1 MTDKQK
7 QEITEVERLT
17 IESAS
22 WKHAARHLEAER
34 DEWKSKAEAYASQ
47 LTRATA
53 GQFGHPE
60 DGGLIERIACAW
72 AYMEGKGGRFDACKA
87 DPEQDRTEGYYSGY
101 MAEAEELAKRAGLF
115 PTVAAIRDAILAKI
129 ENDDDL

>member
-22 WKHAARHLEAER
+22 WKHAAQHLEAER
-34 DEWKSKAEAYASQ
+34 D
-47 LTRATA
+47 
-53 GQFGHPE
+53 
-60 DGGLIERIACAW
+60 
-72 AYMEGKGGRFDACKA
+72 
-87 DPEQDRTEGYYSGY
+87 
-101 MAEAEELAKRAGLF
+101 
-115 PTVAAIRDAILAKI
+115 AIRDAILAKI